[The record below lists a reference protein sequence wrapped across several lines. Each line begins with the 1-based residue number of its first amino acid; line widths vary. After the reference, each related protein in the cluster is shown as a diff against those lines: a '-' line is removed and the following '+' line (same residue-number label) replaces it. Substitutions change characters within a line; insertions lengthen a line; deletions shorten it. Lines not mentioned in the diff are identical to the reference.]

1 VFNVGSTEEVTIL
14 ELARR
19 IIELTGSSSQVCLT
33 PYAEAYGEGFED
45 MYRRIPAI
53 EKVRSLIGWSPAHS
67 LEDIIREVA
76 EDGRKQSG
84 FSLAESGY
92 TR

>member
-1 VFNVGSTEEVTIL
+1 
-14 ELARR
+14 
-19 IIELTGSSSQVCLT
+19 
-33 PYAEAYGEGFED
+33 

-76 EDGRKQSG
+76 EHGRTT
-84 FSLAESGY
+84 E
-92 TR
+92 RV